1 MHYTEDAGFS
11 YKGAMTAD
19 VVRLLGDVSTP
30 NGIQLGPGIT
40 LYAGKMKIWAST
52 GAEYGEK
59 IQVFGTA
66 RFATTNEYFTG
77 KLLSLFF
84 LFYCIFCL

>member
-1 MHYTEDAGFS
+1 
-11 YKGAMTAD
+11 MTAD
-19 VVRLLGDVSTP
+19 VVRLLGDVGVP

-40 LYAGKMKIWAST
+40 FYAGKMKIWASS

-66 RFATTNEYFTG
+66 RFAVTNEYFTG
-77 KLLSLFF
+77 MVFSPFF
-84 LFYCIFCL
+84 LGCFDWYQF